1 VKRTPSSAEP
11 ATSPTVFVLSGGGN
25 QGVSQV
31 GMLRALLERDIVP
44 DVVVGCSAG
53 ALNGAGI
60 AYDPTLAGVDRLE
73 ELWQSIETG
82 DIFPGGKLSRAWNL
96 VRREPSLF
104 SPDRLQTMLERA
116 IPAVSFADLAVTF
129 RVVACDLI
137 TGEEV
142 VLCRGP
148 LIPALMASA
157 ALPGIFPPV
166 QHAGHTLVDGGVVNS
181 VPISHAVAGAAA
193 RIYVLNV
200 AGGGRPA
207 EIAPSSPLDV
217 VMRSFSI
224 ARSQRFRL
232 EMEHLR
238 TDAKLVVLPRPV
250 DDRELYDFSGA
261 ADLIAEAHRIASE
274 VLDRDESIDLTARR
288 FEEPV
293 ETEPRWARRLRLPLP
308 RARSTVRP

>member
-1 VKRTPSSAEP
+1 
-11 ATSPTVFVLSGGGN
+11 
-25 QGVSQV
+25 
-31 GMLRALLERDIVP
+31 MLQALLERGITP
-44 DVVVGCSAG
+44 DVVIGCSAG

-60 AYDPTLAGVDRLE
+60 AYDPTVAGVKRLQ
-73 ELWQSIETG
+73 ELWQAIETA

-96 VRREPSLF
+96 VQRKSSLF
-104 SPDRLQTMLERA
+104 SPERLEAMIERST
-116 IPAVSFADLAVTF
+116 PAVSFADLAVPL
-129 RVVACDLI
+129 RVIACDLI

-142 VLCRGP
+142 VICRGP
-148 LIPALMASA
+148 LTPALMASA

-166 QHAGHTLVDGGVVNS
+166 EHAGHTLVDGGVVNS
-181 VPISHAVAGAAA
+181 VPIAHAVAGPAA

-207 EIAPSSPLDV
+207 ETAPSSPLDV

-238 TDAKLVVLPRPV
+238 THAKLVVLPRPV

-261 ADLIAEAHRIASE
+261 DDLITEAHRIAGE
-274 VLDRDESIDLTARR
+274 LLDRDETIDLASRR

-293 ETEPRWARRLRLPLP
+293 ETEPKWARRLRLPLP
-308 RARSTVRP
+308 RARARASVRS